1 MVLLASHGGAIRKE
15 QPVIFGVARIRSPHD
30 FVDDDGWLGYEMSA
44 VQDTTGQKNKQADDD
59 VGLWFGHG
67 GTIGDFWGAFL
78 SLVMLL
84 PCVLF

>member
-1 MVLLASHGGAIRKE
+1 M
-15 QPVIFGVARIRSPHD
+15 IFGVARIRSPYD

-67 GTIGDFWGAFL
+67 GTIGDFGGAFL
-78 SLVMLL
+78 SFVMLL